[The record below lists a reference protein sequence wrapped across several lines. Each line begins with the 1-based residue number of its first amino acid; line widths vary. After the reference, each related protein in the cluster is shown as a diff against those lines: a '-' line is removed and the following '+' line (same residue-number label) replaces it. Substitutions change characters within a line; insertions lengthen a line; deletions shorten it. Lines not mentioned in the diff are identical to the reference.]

1 MALELD
7 EVQETNRVVRLQFSK
22 APSARGVSAATFGE
36 PPPPAY
42 SPNATKKLMFVIDC
56 RPGSC
61 LSFSLR
67 RSA

>member
-1 MALELD
+1 MVLELD

-42 SPNATKKLMFVIDC
+42 SPNATKKLM
-56 RPGSC
+56 
-61 LSFSLR
+61 LSSTAGQEAVFLFL
-67 RSA
+67 